1 MVFPHSLRV
10 TVTWQSRRRSPKA
23 KVVLE
28 PTSPITGD
36 GELRAHAREPS
47 AAPSYAQLL
56 GAEVLPR
63 TPLSHEGLRRLQAVA
78 PGVLAASPGPRP
90 RAEGR
95 AIVVT
100 GRDLPA
106 CQPPDH

>member
-1 MVFPHSLRV
+1 VAEPPKVPEGESCFRTYVPHY
-10 TVTWQSRRRSPKA
+10 
-23 KVVLE
+23 
-28 PTSPITGD
+28 TGD